1 MVLGTQE
8 RCIDDHDSHSQLH
21 TMGGGFSDSAAPIL
35 LFPLFSTGR
44 KTLFSANPLATTTTT
59 AEEALFLTVL
69 PVAAMYVCEILLPPA
84 VKNVEECLDTT

>member
-1 MVLGTQE
+1 
-8 RCIDDHDSHSQLH
+8 
-21 TMGGGFSDSAAPIL
+21 MGGGFSDSAAPIL
-35 LFPLFSTGR
+35 LFALFSTGR
-44 KTLFSANPLATTTTT
+44 KTLFSANPLATT